1 MICEVC
7 WPEVFIVTV
16 TCLYCMEPFA
26 FAVVF
31 YTAIL
36 FELVINAQ
44 GFFFPFMY
52 PKAENCLN
60 ANRHFDVQVCYG
72 YLYGYSQSLINLQKA
87 RCLFIKVKL
96 PRHCLDVL
104 GYLRHLHALSCCL
117 AGLSRQV

>member
-16 TCLYCMEPFA
+16 TFLYCMEPLA

-44 GFFFPFMY
+44 D
-52 PKAENCLN
+52 
-60 ANRHFDVQVCYG
+60 H
-72 YLYGYSQSLINLQKA
+72 
-87 RCLFIKVKL
+87 
-96 PRHCLDVL
+96 
-104 GYLRHLHALSCCL
+104 
-117 AGLSRQV
+117 